1 MRALAFTIAA
11 AGLLLSSLTEPGI
24 AKSHPSAAVTAARQ
38 KDIRS

>member
-24 AKSHPSAAVTAARQ
+24 AKSLPSAAVTAARQ